1 MGFPRTSY
9 PFCELQS
16 VRCTSAGSKT
26 TTPLRKAKISQP
38 QNCRIVKVGKGH
50 PVQPSFF
57 YMCFSTPKGTVK
69 VTSMDK
75 RRSKGLVVPLA
86 DGGMVYS
93 PMLAKNLKED
103 FRNDL

>member
-1 MGFPRTSY
+1 
-9 PFCELQS
+9 
-16 VRCTSAGSKT
+16 
-26 TTPLRKAKISQP
+26 
-38 QNCRIVKVGKGH
+38 
-50 PVQPSFF
+50 
-57 YMCFSTPKGTVK
+57 MCFSTPKGTVK
-69 VTSMDK
+69 VTSMDT